1 MPMYNRAEV
10 ATLAAKY
17 GFQRDTFEK
26 VLRLKT
32 VLEFFQEEKILKEHF
47 VLKGGTSIN
56 LTIFP
61 LPRLS
66 VDIDMDYIPNDSKEN
81 MLATRRKITSVVKEY
96 MESEGYNLSSDSR
109 FGHNLDAFYFR
120 YQNAVGNRDVMKIEL
135 NYSLRVHVLEPTYK
149 NMLTDAF
156 GDKIQLHTVHPIE
169 IFAAKANAL
178 ISRAAARDLY
188 DFSNLVFSGLFK
200 EKSERDLFRK
210 TIIFYATISAE
221 EVNRN
226 FDTKAIDSLS
236 FQKIR
241 RELFPV
247 LTNQKARSH
256 FDIEQYKTCA
266 KEYLKELMILTPR
279 EEEYMDCFI
288 RGEYKPE
295 LLFSDTDIL
304 KRVETHPMALWKC
317 AARGKD

>member
-10 ATLAAKY
+10 STLAAKY

-56 LTIFP
+56 LTIFL

-81 MLATRRKITSVVKEY
+81 MLATRRKITSVV
-96 MESEGYNLSSDSR
+96 
-109 FGHNLDAFYFR
+109 
-120 YQNAVGNRDVMKIEL
+120 
-135 NYSLRVHVLEPTYK
+135 
-149 NMLTDAF
+149 
-156 GDKIQLHTVHPIE
+156 
-169 IFAAKANAL
+169 
-178 ISRAAARDLY
+178 
-188 DFSNLVFSGLFK
+188 
-200 EKSERDLFRK
+200 
-210 TIIFYATISAE
+210 
-221 EVNRN
+221 
-226 FDTKAIDSLS
+226 
-236 FQKIR
+236 
-241 RELFPV
+241 
-247 LTNQKARSH
+247 
-256 FDIEQYKTCA
+256 

>member
-81 MLATRRKITSVVKEY
+81 ML
-96 MESEGYNLSSDSR
+96 
-109 FGHNLDAFYFR
+109 
-120 YQNAVGNRDVMKIEL
+120 
-135 NYSLRVHVLEPTYK
+135 
-149 NMLTDAF
+149 
-156 GDKIQLHTVHPIE
+156 
-169 IFAAKANAL
+169 
-178 ISRAAARDLY
+178 
-188 DFSNLVFSGLFK
+188 
-200 EKSERDLFRK
+200 
-210 TIIFYATISAE
+210 
-221 EVNRN
+221 
-226 FDTKAIDSLS
+226 
-236 FQKIR
+236 
-241 RELFPV
+241 
-247 LTNQKARSH
+247 
-256 FDIEQYKTCA
+256 
-266 KEYLKELMILTPR
+266 TPR

>member
-56 LTIFP
+56 LT
-61 LPRLS
+61 
-66 VDIDMDYIPNDSKEN
+66 
-81 MLATRRKITSVVKEY
+81 
-96 MESEGYNLSSDSR
+96 
-109 FGHNLDAFYFR
+109 
-120 YQNAVGNRDVMKIEL
+120 
-135 NYSLRVHVLEPTYK
+135 
-149 NMLTDAF
+149 
-156 GDKIQLHTVHPIE
+156 
-169 IFAAKANAL
+169 
-178 ISRAAARDLY
+178 
-188 DFSNLVFSGLFK
+188 
-200 EKSERDLFRK
+200 
-210 TIIFYATISAE
+210 
-221 EVNRN
+221 
-226 FDTKAIDSLS
+226 
-236 FQKIR
+236 
-241 RELFPV
+241 
-247 LTNQKARSH
+247 
-256 FDIEQYKTCA
+256 IEQYKTCA